1 MKLNRILLFGVVL
14 LAFLMIAS
22 ASASDDAG
30 DNLASENLKLES
42 GDTILTDKD
51 AELVVK
57 NVSPKKTTPIKSKVR
72 FSNDVSKYK
81 QNKYFKI
88 KITNKKTKKP
98 IKNLKFKFKIQ
109 LSKKKY
115 RTYTL
120 KTNSKGIAKYSLKN
134 LKPGV
139 HRVTI
144 SSKTH
149 EFDDQL
155 DFIDIWKVKKTVTL
169 KMNSKKKVEGEWMF
183 AEYETRNG
191 AQFPRGAFIW
201 GDISDESPGYIAL
214 KAKFF
219 FKNKKTG
226 KIITKTAKYPNLHVK
241 LVKGYTPIKTEVVYG
256 TLR

>member
-1 MKLNRILLFGVVL
+1 MKLKRILLLAVVA

-22 ASASDDAG
+22 ASASDDAQ
-30 DNLASENLKLES
+30 DNLTAENKNADLISEDND
-42 GDTILTDKD
+42 GDTR
-51 AELVVK
+51 LVVDE
-57 NVSPKKTTPIKSKVR
+57 VSSKKSTPIKSKVK
-72 FSNDVSKYK
+72 FSNDISKYK
-81 QNKYFKI
+81 KNKYLKI

-115 RTYTL
+115 KTYTL
-120 KTNSKGIAKYSLKN
+120 KTNSKGIAKYSLKK
-134 LKPGV
+134 LKPGA
-139 HRVTI
+139 HTITI

-149 EFDDQL
+149 EFDNTL
-155 DFIDIWKVKKTVTL
+155 WFVDIWKVKKTTTL
-169 KMNSKKKVEGEWMF
+169 KMNTRKKVEGEWMH
-183 AEYETRNG
+183 ADYETRND

-201 GDISDESPGYIAL
+201 GDIGTENPGYIAL

-241 LVKGYTPIKTEVVYG
+241 LVKGYTPIKAKVVYG